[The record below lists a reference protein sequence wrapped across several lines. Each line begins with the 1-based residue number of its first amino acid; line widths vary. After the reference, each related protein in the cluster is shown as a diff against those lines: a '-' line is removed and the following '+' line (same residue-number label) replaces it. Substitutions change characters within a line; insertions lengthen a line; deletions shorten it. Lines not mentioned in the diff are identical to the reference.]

1 MCWKDIVPKGISA
14 RVIYSNDYLACNK
27 KLYTLIGR
35 EGEMKSFMKIFIR
48 NNLGGR
54 KKIHMINKRIVLL
67 DTTINII
74 VHHERTLSFL
84 FLLSGFF
91 FM

>member
-1 MCWKDIVPKGISA
+1 
-14 RVIYSNDYLACNK
+14 
-27 KLYTLIGR
+27 
-35 EGEMKSFMKIFIR
+35 MKSFMKIFIR
-48 NNLGGR
+48 NNLGDR
-54 KKIHMINKRIVLL
+54 KKIHMINKSIFLL

-91 FM
+91 FMCL

>member
-1 MCWKDIVPKGISA
+1 
-14 RVIYSNDYLACNK
+14 
-27 KLYTLIGR
+27 
-35 EGEMKSFMKIFIR
+35 MKSFMKIFIR

-54 KKIHMINKRIVLL
+54 KKIHMINKRIFLL

-74 VHHERTLSFL
+74 IHHERTLSFL
-84 FLLSGFF
+84 CLLSGFF